1 MGTAL
6 DRRTYDLLRLVDRH
20 GPIGSIQLVELMQL
34 RGYDIKDRTIRLKL
48 ADLDDL
54 GLTEK
59 VPGKG
64 RRLTSAG
71 REELEQG
78 DVRGRL
84 EQVRAEI
91 ATLTS
96 RVSYDPME
104 DAGVLVA
111 SGAFIDESDVEAA
124 LSLLERL
131 QALPLGPVPVSL
143 EESSDSEPGDYR
155 LLASSSIT
163 LDGVLLSHGVNA
175 NLVTA
180 GVLEYEAPD
189 TREESG
195 GQAAGDEPQADP
207 VESEAGNG
215 STTGPGTEYVAR
227 PDSESRGGRIVRY
240 VDVINGEGSSIDVI
254 SLLIEAGRSDV
265 SQLLEDGDS
274 GLIIGDDREFPI
286 NRYEEARDLTVATR
300 NALGGVFDFNRP
312 RGDEPVANG
321 MVAWAFGTLTY
332 CGTGEIAL
340 AALHE
345 YGLIED
351 WETLYGTIERSRLG
365 PIAAPRTTP
374 LDD

>member
-48 ADLDDL
+48 AELAEL

-64 RRLTSAG
+64 RRLTQDG

-111 SGAFIDESDVEAA
+111 SGAFVDEADVDAVV
-124 LSLLERL
+124 SLLEQL
-131 QALPLGPVPVSL
+131 ESLPLGPVPVSL
-143 EESSDSEPGDYR
+143 EESSEAEPGDYR
-155 LLASSSIT
+155 LLAPSSIT

-180 GVLEYEAPD
+180 GVLEYEATTDGDADSPD
-189 TREESG
+189 GS
-195 GQAAGDEPQADP
+195 AAGDESAL
-207 VESEAGNG
+207 ESFDYA
-215 STTGPGTEYVAR
+215 TV
-227 PDSESRGGRIVRY
+227 PDTESRGGRIVRY

-254 SLLIEAGRSDV
+254 SLLIQAGRSDV
-265 SQLLEDGDS
+265 RQLLEEGER
-274 GLIIGDDREFPI
+274 GLLIGDDREFPI
-286 NRYEEARDLTVATR
+286 NRYDEARDLTVATR
-300 NALGGVFDFNRP
+300 NALGGVFDFHRP

-321 MVAWAFGTLTY
+321 TIAWAFGTLTF
-332 CGTGEIAL
+332 CGTGELAL

-345 YGLIED
+345 YGLTDD

-365 PIAAPRTTP
+365 PIGALRAAL